1 MKLGE
6 YTKIFFDESREY
18 TKFFLPN
25 WESIPKFGAKMW
37 KCSLKLG
44 ELLTSLA
51 VYKVSKLISIF
62 SLNLNK
68 CYPNVLVFII
78 FHMLLFLGVGEGPLE
93 DFGDVGG
100 GDAVLV
106 A

>member
-1 MKLGE
+1 
-6 YTKIFFDESREY
+6 
-18 TKFFLPN
+18 
-25 WESIPKFGAKMW
+25 MW

-78 FHMLLFLGVGEGPLE
+78 FHMLLFFGGVGEGPLE
-93 DFGDVGG
+93 DSSDVGG